1 MVSVAII
8 LFMALNAVSVIAPT
22 VRDHKASDISL
33 IAGVDVGQTNKSMM
47 MGQSTRERDHGI
59 SNALK

>member
-47 MGQSTRERDHGI
+47 GQSTRERDHGI

>member
-1 MVSVAII
+1 MVSVTI
-8 LFMALNAVSVIAPT
+8 LFMTLNAISVIAPT

-47 MGQSTRERDHGI
+47 GQSARERDHGI